1 MKLTV
6 FIICC
11 FCNSGIANAQSNF
24 SAQNKLIKIGLTHA
38 PPLII
43 LKENALPEG
52 MLVDFLK
59 EVAIL
64 ENWKIEWNV
73 GNWTDVYNRVKNGQ
87 LDLMTY
93 IAYTPERA
101 KYFNF
106 SRKSFVTGW
115 GQVYTNSID
124 LYQNILDYDHKKI
137 ALVKADVH
145 AEGIKEQCKK
155 FSVDCKFIYVDDP
168 GTGFQMLVNKEV
180 DGVVSG
186 SIVGSTYERKYKVS
200 RTSIMYKPTNALFA
214 SRRSN
219 NTDLLDTLDTLDTLD
234 SYLYKWKSDSN
245 SPYSISKA
253 KWMGGAPRHLIP
265 VWVYYVLFAIV
276 SLLVVSSLIVSA
288 LRKKIKNHIKKYKNQ
303 SKQLNQI
310 INLVPHMIYVVNSEG
325 SVVLLNNYASDYF
338 GTTITSNTTTYQL
351 LDKVPQYQTFFE
363 NDAELLEKS
372 EGYVFKEVS
381 CKNYQ
386 QKEFVFN
393 ISKVLFERDDSSS
406 SILTVGVDIT
416 EKQNYQ
422 NEIKYIAEHDELTGL
437 PNRLL
442 LKNTLLKDFSS
453 GDEKGAVLFIDLDY
467 FKNVNDSLGHL
478 AGDQLLILVAK
489 RIQSIIGNDNILA
502 RIGGDEFIVYLKS
515 DKASINEIEKY
526 TITVSKNIIEST
538 CQKFNLEEHSIFIS
552 ASIGIV
558 ILPRDA
564 NTYEQVMQRVD
575 IAMYQAKAKGRND
588 FVIFKGSMENN
599 IFTRQKII
607 RELHDAIEKSEFFID
622 YQPQINGNN
631 NKLIGLEALIRWKH
645 PNGVNV
651 QPNDFIPISEEC
663 GLILAIGDWVIEEVL
678 KQLSDWINKYDDIP
692 FVTINLSVLQ
702 LRNEEFINNLGRLIR
717 KYSIPAYLI
726 EFEITETV
734 MVEQLEKT
742 IYILSQLKNLGIRLS
757 IDDFGTGY
765 SSMSYLKKLPFD
777 KLKIDYS
784 FIKDITTDNDT
795 KTIVKTIIGMSRD
808 LDLDVI
814 AEGVETKKQLNAL
827 KKMGCHKFQ
836 GFYFDKP
843 SPVEYIEKK
852 YFKTSN

>member
-11 FCNSGIANAQSNF
+11 FCNSGIVNAQSNF
-24 SAQNKLIKIGLTHA
+24 NAQKKSIKIGLTHA

-43 LKENALPEG
+43 LKENTLPKG

-64 ENWKIEWNV
+64 ENWEIEWNV
-73 GNWTDVYNRVKNGQ
+73 GSWTAVYNRAKNGE

-101 KYFNF
+101 RFFNF
-106 SRKSFVTGW
+106 SRESFVTGW
-115 GQVYTNSID
+115 GQVYSNSTD

-137 ALVKADVH
+137 ALVKGDVH
-145 AEGIKEQCKK
+145 ADGFKEQCKK
-155 FSVDCKFIYVDDP
+155 FSVGCKFIYVDDP
-168 GTGFQMLVNKEV
+168 AAGFQMLVNNEV
-180 DGVVSG
+180 EGVVSG
-186 SIVGSTYERKYKVS
+186 SVVGSTYERKYEVS

-214 SRRSN
+214 SQRSKD
-219 NTDLLDTLDTLDTLD
+219 TDLLDTIDR
-234 SYLYKWKSDSN
+234 YLYKWKSDSG

-253 KWMGGAPRHLIP
+253 KWMGGVPTQLIP
-265 VWVYYVLFAIV
+265 IWVYYVLLAIV
-276 SLLVVSSLIVSA
+276 SLLVVSFLIVSA
-288 LRKKIKNHIKKYKNQ
+288 LRKKIKKHIKKYKNQ

-325 SVVLLNNYASDYF
+325 GVVLLNNYASDYF
-338 GTTITSNTTTYQL
+338 GTTTSSNTTTYQL
-351 LDKVPQYQTFFE
+351 LDKVPQYQCFFE
-363 NDAELLEKS
+363 NDAQLLEKG
-372 EGYVFKEVS
+372 EGSVFKEMS
-381 CKNYQ
+381 CKNYE

-393 ISKVLFERDDSSS
+393 VSKVLFETGDNSS

-422 NEIKYIAEHDELTGL
+422 NEIKYIAEHDELTEL

-442 LKNTLLKDFSS
+442 LKDTLIKDFLLN
-453 GDEKGAVLFIDLDY
+453 DAKGSVLFIDLDY

-478 AGDQLLILVAK
+478 AGDQLLILVTK
-489 RIQSIIGNDNILA
+489 RVQSVIADDNILA
-502 RIGGDEFIVYLKS
+502 RIGGDEFVVYLKS
-515 DKASINEIEKY
+515 DEGNFNKIKKY
-526 TITVSKNIIEST
+526 TTIVSKNIIESISK
-538 CQKFNLEEHSIFIS
+538 KFNLDGNPVFIS

-558 ILPRDA
+558 ILPEDA
-564 NTYEQVMQRVD
+564 NSYEQVMQRID
-575 IAMYQAKAKGRND
+575 IAMYRAKEKGRSR
-588 FVIFKGSMENN
+588 FVFFEKSMENDILN
-599 IFTRQKII
+599 RQNTI
-607 RELHDAIEKSEFFID
+607 RELHSALENSEFFVE
-622 YQPQINGNN
+622 YQPQINGD
-631 NKLIGLEALIRWKH
+631 NKIIGLEALLRWKH
-645 PNGVNV
+645 PTGKII

-663 GLILAIGDWVIEEVL
+663 GLILSIGDWVIEDVL
-678 KQLSDWINKYDDIP
+678 KQLSVWVKKYNDIP

-702 LRNEEFINNLGRLIR
+702 LRNEEFIDNINCLIR
-717 KYSIPAYLI
+717 EYSIPTYLI
-726 EFEITETV
+726 EFEVTETV

-742 IYILSQLKNLGIRLS
+742 IYTLSQLKNLGIRLS

-784 FIKDITTDNDT
+784 FIKDITNDIDT

-814 AEGVETKKQLNAL
+814 AEGVETKKQLSAL

-843 SPVEYIEKK
+843 SSVEYIENK
-852 YFKTSN
+852 YFKANT